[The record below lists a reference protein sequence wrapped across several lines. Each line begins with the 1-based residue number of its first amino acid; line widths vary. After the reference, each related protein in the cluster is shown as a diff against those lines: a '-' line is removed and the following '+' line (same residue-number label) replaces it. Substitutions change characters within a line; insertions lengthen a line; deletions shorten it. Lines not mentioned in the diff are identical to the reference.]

1 MSLRGPRVCEHA
13 STSLRLGNAE
23 GGVLLTERKPPEAGD
38 AFERGLA
45 GADKDG
51 IPPRTRTAPSRTS
64 GSPARRCSRSTGCRA
79 GLRESLAGPRECTRR
94 REPGGGL
101 PSAHGA
107 QPGREPGR
115 RAGHLDP
122 AHGRESRG
130 ASPDDDLDPEKR
142 STWLA
147 TQHAVFAEL
156 TTLFATGAQQDESRS
171 WLAFDASERGRARSL
186 RYALNLASDERRVES
201 GEPSSERYRELMQR
215 IAIWPAQWRKV
226 LRRASR

>member
-1 MSLRGPRVCEHA
+1 MDSLQLMARSLGENQGGEQA
-13 STSLRLGNAE
+13 TSIL
-23 GGVLLTERKPPEAGD
+23 
-38 AFERGLA
+38 
-45 GADKDG
+45 
-51 IPPRTRTAPSRTS
+51 RTAANLVEQVPI
-64 GSPARRCSRSTGCRA
+64 
-79 GLRESLAGPRECTRR
+79 
-94 REPGGGL
+94 
-101 PSAHGA
+101 
-107 QPGREPGR
+107 
-115 RAGHLDP
+115 
-122 AHGRESRG
+122 
-130 ASPDDDLDPEKR
+130 DDLDAEKR

-215 IAIWPAQWRKV
+215 IATWPAQWRKV